1 MVDVAPLGKRV
12 SNGKRGPWIRAFS
25 RTIPTVILFLCNEPS
40 RCYLLRVVATRL
52 NLVELNLI
60 ESQFGRN
67 LLFHLTCFNTLAKK
81 NHISGYIFWTCTS
94 KRPENWTFLRL
105 RAVSPFRRVRS
116 ASLKNS
122 ALPEF
127 HAVRYDLFFF
137 RLEFFLF
144 LFSSFSLPRRTLP

>member
-12 SNGKRGPWIRAFS
+12 SNGKRVPEYVRFPARHPLYS
-25 RTIPTVILFLCNEPS
+25 YFLCNEPS
-40 RCYLLRVVATRL
+40 RCYLLRVIATRL

-60 ESQFGRN
+60 VSQFGRN
-67 LLFHLTCFNTLAKK
+67 PLFHLICFNTLAKK

-94 KRPENWTFLRL
+94 KRPENLTLLRL
-105 RAVSPFRRVRS
+105 RAVPPFRRVRR

-127 HAVRYDLFFF
+127 HAVR
-137 RLEFFLF
+137 
-144 LFSSFSLPRRTLP
+144 